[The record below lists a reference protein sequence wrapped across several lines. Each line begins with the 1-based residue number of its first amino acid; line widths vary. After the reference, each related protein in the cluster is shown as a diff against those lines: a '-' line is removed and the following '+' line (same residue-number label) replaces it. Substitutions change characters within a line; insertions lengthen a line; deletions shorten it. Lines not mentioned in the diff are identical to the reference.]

1 MGKQPKNP
9 RNIFSKESMLMLIIS
24 TILAFIVGKFLD
36 PLFTYCY
43 SLLINT
49 GGAII
54 KQLSDSTYKQISNGY
69 SEQPSFFI
77 LYIVI
82 LLASALFANFFSSIK
97 QSYTLEKEKYN
108 TYKKALNIINTPID
122 EDSPQL
128 VIPSSDTEPAL
139 QKDAKTLEKEV
150 ITIFNR
156 IKKEFFIITF
166 MMFLLYGYIFFS
178 YSRNLYINSKITSI
192 TNNIEIVSPYITDV
206 EYKRLKSQFHTMENS
221 DDYDSLNFLLSDIAE
236 KNSVKLKK

>member
-1 MGKQPKNP
+1 MGKQQKKSK
-9 RNIFSKESMLMLIIS
+9 NIFSKESMFMLIIS

-43 SLLINT
+43 SLLINA

-69 SEQPSFFI
+69 SEQPSFFM
-77 LYIVI
+77 LYIAM
-82 LLASALFANFFSSIK
+82 LLASAMLANFISAIK

-108 TYKKALNIINTPID
+108 TYKKALDIINTPLD

-128 VIPSSDTEPAL
+128 VVASSETAPAL

-150 ITIFNR
+150 VAIFNKIR
-156 IKKEFFIITF
+156 IEFFIIVF
-166 MMFLLYGYIFFS
+166 MMFLLYSYIFFS

-192 TNNIEIVSPYITDV
+192 TNNIEIVSPYISDI

-221 DDYDSLNFLLSDIAE
+221 DDYDSLNFLLSEIAQ